1 MTWEKLSQ
9 PATMNGIKVCGKL
22 DDTGIVVRLLDIGD
36 DGAVDTLDANGNGLP
51 DGLPDD
57 LDGDGEFDNE
67 VVGLTDS
74 GTYPPDATL
83 WRVEVSHFTP
93 YDFN

>member
-1 MTWEKLSQ
+1 
-9 PATMNGIKVCGKL
+9 MNGIKACGIL
-22 DDTGIVVRLLDIGD
+22 DENGIVVRLLDTDDDD
-36 DGAVDTLDANGNGLP
+36 DGGGDNAIDALDANGNGLP

-74 GTYPPDATL
+74 GTFSPTMPPYG
-83 WRVEVSHFTP
+83 E
-93 YDFN
+93 

>member
-1 MTWEKLSQ
+1 
-9 PATMNGIKVCGKL
+9 MNGIKACGKL

-36 DGAVDTLDANGNGLP
+36 DGAVDALDANGNGLP
-51 DGLPDD
+51 DGLSDGLSDD

-74 GTYPPDATL
+74 GTYPPMP
-83 WRVEVSHFTP
+83 P
-93 YDFN
+93 YGG